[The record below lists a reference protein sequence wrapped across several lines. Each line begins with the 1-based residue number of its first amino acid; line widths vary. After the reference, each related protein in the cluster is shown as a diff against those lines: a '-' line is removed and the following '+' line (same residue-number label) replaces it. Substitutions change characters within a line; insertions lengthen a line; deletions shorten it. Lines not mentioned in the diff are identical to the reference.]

1 MTTDAPAAASAQR
14 GRPMSAE
21 LDEAILDAACTVL
34 ASQGYR
40 GFSLDA
46 VAKAAGTTRPAIY
59 RRWEKRED
67 ILFAAL
73 DHVMK
78 VGSTDPAT
86 FRDLADLS
94 DAALGGLLRDMVRG
108 FAAIVG
114 DPKAS
119 AVSISVSAAMYG
131 DAQLRAVAHA
141 HHYDRRKP
149 LEAVMDAAQR
159 RGLIRRDVPLG
170 DLIHMLVGAIQ
181 YRSNMLQEP
190 LTDAYVDNVIRLL
203 IAGGRA
209 LPFEI
214 DRQLSSK

>member
-1 MTTDAPAAASAQR
+1 MTTEPPATIPTQR

-34 ASQGYR
+34 ANQGYR

-78 VGSTDPAT
+78 VNSTDPAM
-86 FRDLADLS
+86 FSKLDDLS
-94 DAALGGLLRDMVRG
+94 DAALGDLLGDMIRA
-108 FAAIVG
+108 FAGIVS
-114 DPKAS
+114 DPRAS

-149 LEAVMDAAQR
+149 LEAVMRAAQQ
-159 RGLIRRDVPLG
+159 RGLVRGDVPLG
-170 DLIHMLVGAIQ
+170 DLIHLLVGAIQ

-190 LTDAYVDNVIRLL
+190 LTHTYVDNVVRVLM
-203 IAGGRA
+203 AG
-209 LPFEI
+209 
-214 DRQLSSK
+214 D